1 MFLPLAFLLLHPQ
14 VAPKISTS
22 TEVAALHMPAAISA
36 SSDVTRA
43 EASVTAENE
52 VTANEAATSAGEPS
66 AALPEA
72 PVPVEPVEMHTPVA
86 FLNPA
91 KPMKVSVEELIAE
104 NRRKQM
110 VWKGL
115 AIATSSAA
123 TFDAWTS
130 GMRLRRSAR
139 WN

>member
-72 PVPVEPVEMHTPVA
+72 PVPVIDVDRETWTAGGAGNKAVGFPHCVISLST
-86 FLNPA
+86 LRQT
-91 KPMKVSVEELIAE
+91 SVGPI
-104 NRRKQM
+104 
-110 VWKGL
+110 
-115 AIATSSAA
+115 
-123 TFDAWTS
+123 
-130 GMRLRRSAR
+130 
-139 WN
+139 

>member
-43 EASVTAENE
+43 EVSVTAENE